1 MTYEELVAETGAEI
15 GIEGFAPD
23 ADGVCVLA
31 SDIGEIMI
39 MDCKGPREMVLLS
52 AAVADVPP
60 DADAALL
67 EALKAN
73 RGFRDTNGATLSVD
87 AETNHA
93 FAETAGGT
101 LSIEDGFVYFEQC
114 LPLHLVERSEGETVV
129 KAFIANALEWRRRI
143 DNMGGE
149 GDGVQQFDGLTV

>member
-60 DADAALL
+60 DAGAALL

-73 RGFRDTNGATLSVD
+73 RGFRDTKGSTLSVD
-87 AETNHA
+87 PETKRFELSRYA
-93 FAETAGGT
+93 FLEGLDPDKFVAI
-101 LSIEDGFVYFEQC
+101 IEDFATA
-114 LPLHLVERSEGETVV
+114 LVDVRARLEG
-129 KAFIANALEWRRRI
+129 ASLDQAPGDAAASL
-143 DNMGGE
+143 GLGE
-149 GDGVQQFDGLTV
+149 FMRV